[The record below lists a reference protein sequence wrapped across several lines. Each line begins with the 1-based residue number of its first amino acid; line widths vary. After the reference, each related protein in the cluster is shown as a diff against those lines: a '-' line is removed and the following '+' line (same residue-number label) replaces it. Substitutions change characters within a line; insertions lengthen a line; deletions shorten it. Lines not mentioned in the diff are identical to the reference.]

1 MEFKINQD
9 IAILT
14 FDDGKANAVSHDFID
29 DMMSGLDNAETNAK
43 AVVILGKPGVFS
55 AGFDLKEIS
64 RFNVS
69 NKVTIRSLWFLKPRN

>member
-1 MEFKINQD
+1 MDFKINQD

-55 AGFDLKEIS
+55 AGFDLKETQKIFQIS
-64 RFNVS
+64 HQRH
-69 NKVTIRSLWFLKPRN
+69 